1 MLQGGCYICIYIA
14 HSLFTNASFEIP
26 MPTLQVPSIP
36 HFPDG
41 VSLILATHN
50 GINQQQKF
58 IFLILSWKVQKVYPY
73 LDILQCASVRLV
85 CSLVC
90 GKCPAMA
97 RVSVRVQRCVKLEMK
112 EGSLETWPSM
122 HRKKIWSPANIRS
135 FHCALETCVCQ
146 VGLKIFFSANFTK
159 VVWNLSDIE
168 LTMNTKR
175 TGC

>member
-58 IFLILSWKVQKVYPY
+58 IFLILSCKVQKVYPY
-73 LDILQCASVRLV
+73 LGILQCASLRLV

-97 RVSVRVQRCVKLEMK
+97 GMSVRVQRCVKLEMK
-112 EGSLETWPSM
+112 EGSLETWPQM
-122 HRKKIWSPANIRS
+122 HRKKNLVT
-135 FHCALETCVCQ
+135 CKYLEFPLCSRNLCMPS
-146 VGLKIFFSANFTK
+146 GLEDFLLCKFYKSC
-159 VVWNLSDIE
+159 LESQ
-168 LTMNTKR
+168 
-175 TGC
+175 